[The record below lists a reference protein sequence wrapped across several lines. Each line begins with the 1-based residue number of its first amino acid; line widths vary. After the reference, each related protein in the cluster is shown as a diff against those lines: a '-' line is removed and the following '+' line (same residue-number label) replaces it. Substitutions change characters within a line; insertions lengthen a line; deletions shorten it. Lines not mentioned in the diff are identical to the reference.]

1 MIEKNGDKM
10 SCERKIF
17 LLLVLILGFVFTSC
31 SSEPLAE
38 IPTITPKP
46 TSTLPTATASA
57 NKPLENCLT
66 IQNNTSSCSN
76 QPLADIPTITPK
88 PTSTPLATIASEN
101 EPLENCP
108 IVQNDASNPLFVE
121 GSLIFHVGKIPD
133 EYQTHEI
140 FTNPQIWAMSTNL
153 VPKIILENS
162 IAHSISSDGQLLLA
176 RQYANDESE
185 LVFYDLESKSLVPY
199 DGYLFLQRW
208 FDGGPQY
215 GNVVEKIEGIG
226 IKQEVIYPIS
236 DTQSTEKIIE
246 EYNLPEYAFS
256 DAEIDRG
263 IFYGYES
270 IDPLGEVVLYTAKV
284 SDDHHD
290 FEVRLLDLKTGRILW
305 QHDTYF
311 LPTSLPPQWSS
322 DGASVSFIVSDAPT
336 ESNSNWWKIVQI
348 SRTGEL
354 IDLPSQPFPGTEGG
368 DFNHFSISPNRRYLF
383 YTAVNWDENFNIFQ
397 RAFIVD
403 INSGMT
409 GEICDSESKFIASIP
424 VRNGEIE
431 GLWLSDEQFVYRVL
445 IEKEGQLTH
454 SLRILD
460 IPSWA
465 SQILFEPEPG
475 DGVYVV
481 GWSPLEIR

>member
-1 MIEKNGDKM
+1 MI
-10 SCERKIF
+10 CQRKIF
-17 LLLVLILGFVFTSC
+17 LLLVLVLGFVFTSC

-38 IPTITPKP
+38 ISTITPKP
-46 TSTLPTATASA
+46 TAIPPAATASA
-57 NKPLENCLT
+57 NKPLENCPI

-88 PTSTPLATIASEN
+88 LTLTPLATTASEN
-101 EPLENCP
+101 KPLEICP
-108 IVQNDASNPLFVE
+108 IIQNGTSNPLFVD
-121 GSLIFHVGKIPD
+121 GSLIFQVGRIFD
-133 EYQTHEI
+133 EYHTDEIVTNSQT
-140 FTNPQIWAMSTNL
+140 WVMSTNL
-153 VPKIILENS
+153 VPKIILENAL
-162 IAHSISSDGQLLLA
+162 AHRISSDGQLLLA
-176 RQYANDESE
+176 RHYENDESE
-185 LVFYDLESKSLVPY
+185 LVFYDLASKSLVPY

-215 GNVVEKIEGIG
+215 GNVVEKMEGIG

-236 DTQSTEKIIE
+236 DTQSTEKVIE

-256 DAEIDRG
+256 DAEIDQG

-270 IDPLGEVVLYTAKV
+270 IDPLGEVILYTAKA
-284 SDDHHD
+284 SDKNHG
-290 FEVRLLDLKTGRILW
+290 FEVRLLDLKTGHTLW

-322 DGASVSFIVSDAPT
+322 DGERVSFIISTPPT
-336 ESNSNWWKIVQI
+336 EPNGDWWKIVQL

-354 IDLPSQPFPGTEGG
+354 IDLPSQPFRGTEDGG
-368 DFNHFSISPNRRYLF
+368 LNHFSISPNGRHLF
-383 YTAVNWDENFNIFQ
+383 YTNVNTDKNFNTTR

-403 INSGMT
+403 IDSGMV
-409 GEICDSESKFIASIP
+409 GEICDSESQIIASIP
-424 VRNGEIE
+424 VRNGKIE
-431 GLWLSDEQFVYRVL
+431 GLWLSDEQFIYRVL

-460 IPSWA
+460 IPSW
-465 SQILFEPEPG
+465 SLQILFEPEPG